1 MAKIKAT
8 IGGVAYEIN
17 AVKGI
22 TANNTEINVPLTI
35 DGDGGGVGGYTEA
48 NTVTIAGSNLSEETI
63 PISTSSYKGIKV
75 AHGLSVVPKAVIITS
90 DAATDGSVKGATV
103 GAYLFK
109 DKVMGY
115 NAGQS
120 AAFYMGVAVT
130 TNASTG
136 SAVGATCMYVES
148 ASPLASWAV
157 FGMDDT
163 YFYMNRPANNA
174 PFNSALNY
182 TFLFLG

>member
-35 DGDGGGVGGYTEA
+35 DEEGGGVGGYTEA
-48 NTVTIAGSNLSEETI
+48 NSVTIAGSNLSEETI
-63 PISTSSYKGIKV
+63 PMATSTYKGFKV
-75 AHGLSVVPKAVIITS
+75 AHGLSVAPKAVIITS
-90 DAATDGSVKGATV
+90 DAATDGSVKGPTV

-109 DKVMGY
+109 DKVRGY
-115 NAGQS
+115 NPGQS
-120 AAFYMGVAVT
+120 AAFYVGAAIT
-130 TNASTG
+130 TNVNTG
-136 SAVGATCMYVES
+136 AAVGVTCMYAEA

-163 YFYMNRPANNA
+163 YFYMNRPANNN
-174 PFNSALNY
+174 PFSSELNY